1 MTEILQII
9 LIMREIDKSEI
20 GLRHSI
26 YKSII
31 LPNPVKGDQAVQK
44 VILNGLYGGP
54 LNQISTKLMNRIRKL
69 FVSTE

>member
-9 LIMREIDKSEI
+9 LIMGEIDKSEI

-31 LPNPVKGDQAVQK
+31 SPNPVKGDKAAQK
-44 VILNGLYGGP
+44 VTLKGLYGGP
-54 LNQISTKLMNRIRKL
+54 LSQISTKLMNRIRKL
-69 FVSTE
+69 FGSTE